1 MVSEFEKKVAEE
13 YNLRFLKY
21 GAQPKSSLWFSEQRQ
36 TLRFD
41 SIITIMRRNQA
52 PRHFSINDIGCGY
65 G

>member
-21 GAQPKSSLWFSEQRQ
+21 GAQPKSSLWVSEQRQ

-41 SIITIMRRNQA
+41 SIITAMKRN
-52 PRHFSINDIGCGY
+52 RN
-65 G
+65 